1 MAKFA
6 PLSGVNVRRVL
17 GLNNEVT
24 VGSATIT
31 IRDANTGMLKPLRND
46 LEGTLPVRNPF
57 KADPNGSWIVY
68 TSPGPTEVIVT
79 KGHATGILMT
89 SVAYEPLHIDTTNP
103 YAEHQPDFVGQ
114 QWFNAAE
121 ERLFLGVGL
130 DKRDWIEI
138 AVNPNGALN

>member
-1 MAKFA
+1 MAKFV

-31 IRDANTGMLKPLRND
+31 IRDANTGMLKPLRTNAIGSD
-46 LEGTLPVRNPF
+46 PIRNPF
-57 KADPNGSWIVY
+57 KSEPNGSWVVY
-68 TSPGPTEVIVT
+68 TTSGPTEVIVT

-89 SVAYEPLHIDTTNP
+89 MVAYEPLVIAESNP
-103 YAEHQPDFVGQ
+103 YAVHQPDFIGQ
-114 QWFNAAE
+114 QWLNPAE
-121 ERLFLGVGL
+121 ERLFLGFGL
-130 DKRDWIEI
+130 DKRDWLEL